1 MVQFRQETLPHEQ
14 FVFFYIDVFGHSLN
28 SREGQPWARGDEDDA
43 VAKEA
48 FQVSVH
54 VTAHEIICLSCW
66 CQHLTDMMEILHPAV
81 SSWN

>member
-54 VTAHEIICLSCW
+54 VTPLAP
-66 CQHLTDMMEILHPAV
+66 QHMRSSVCPAGV
-81 SSWN
+81 NTSQT